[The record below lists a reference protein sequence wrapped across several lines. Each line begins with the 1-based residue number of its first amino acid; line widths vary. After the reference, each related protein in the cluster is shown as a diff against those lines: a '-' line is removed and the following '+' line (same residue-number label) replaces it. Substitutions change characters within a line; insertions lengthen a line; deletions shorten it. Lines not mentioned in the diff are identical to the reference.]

1 MTASTLPRSTPKMNI
16 NMNPIINLILPTVII
31 FQDPFMSIFNDL
43 KNSPTWLQF
52 LVVIWIGLTGVIVI
66 AWFVMKPQRE
76 QAQPSTQ
83 PTIQQSPAQKEE
95 LARSVGPIAY
105 PSTPSASDII
115 AEIDS
120 QSPFMKQKFSE
131 NYHGIRVT
139 WHGQFQLVFGTEDD
153 EINIGIRVDENNWVS
168 CKVSLAEYPL
178 LRTLKTN
185 TPVSVT
191 GTIIGISSHI
201 FELSNAKLEFSQ
213 SDMTRKK

>member
-1 MTASTLPRSTPKMNI
+1 MNI
-16 NMNPIINLILPTVII
+16 NMNPIINSILPTVII
-31 FQDPFMSIFNDL
+31 FQDPFMDILQDL
-43 KNSPTWLQF
+43 KNSPMGLQI
-52 LVVIWIGLTGVIVI
+52 LVIVWFVLTALI
-66 AWFVMKPQRE
+66 VILWFVMKPQRE

-95 LARSVGPIAY
+95 SERSVGPIAY

-115 AEIDS
+115 AEIDR
-120 QSPFMKQKFSE
+120 QSPFMKQKFPE
-131 NYHGIRVT
+131 NYHGIKVT
-139 WHGQFQLVFGTEDD
+139 WHGQFQLVFGTKDD

-201 FELSNAKLEFSQ
+201 FELSNAKLDFTTSTIYKEG
-213 SDMTRKK
+213 RHK